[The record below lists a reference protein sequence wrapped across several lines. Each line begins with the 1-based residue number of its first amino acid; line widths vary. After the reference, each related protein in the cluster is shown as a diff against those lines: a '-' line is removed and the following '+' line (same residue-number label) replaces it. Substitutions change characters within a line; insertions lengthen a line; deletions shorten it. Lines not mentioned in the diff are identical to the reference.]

1 MQSCER
7 ARGVGA
13 IPLIGERGCGPR
25 TPNPWAGTD
34 SILTPR
40 DMHSRGGRAR
50 ALAQILRGFGAN
62 GPPRHNTLG
71 TWHHANCGVSVDT
84 NQEMEDVVAPRY
96 EQTVRSIV
104 A

>member
-1 MQSCER
+1 MRAPHTQSVGGNGQHTNAER
-7 ARGVGA
+7 HAQ
-13 IPLIGERGCGPR
+13 P
-25 TPNPWAGTD
+25 
-34 SILTPR
+34 
-40 DMHSRGGRAR
+40 GREGKSAC
-50 ALAQILRGFGAN
+50 ANITGFGAN

-104 A
+104 ESRTSQRLRA